1 MPRILDRY
9 LVREIVPPTLLSLV
23 VVTFLLEVPTVIQ
36 QGESLIEKG
45 VPWGT
50 VGHVLVALL
59 PASLALSI
67 PIALV
72 FGILIGLG
80 RLSADREF
88 VALQACG
95 VSLFRLIRP
104 IAVLAVIAT
113 AATAYEMIVALPNG
127 NQTFR
132 EITFGVISTHAE
144 QDVKP
149 RIFFQEFPN
158 RTLFVRDVRP
168 EGGWRDVF
176 LADTA
181 NPAQTTVYVAE
192 AGHLIVDPDART
204 VVVELLNGTS
214 HRTQVDNPAVHEDTS
229 FPELFV
235 NLDAESV
242 FPRAISKGVPEK
254 TIAELNADIA
264 AKEAQGQPTAF
275 ERFMIQQKFSFPA
288 ACLVLALVGLAL
300 GFSNR
305 KDGKLASFALG
316 FIVIFVYY
324 VLLWS
329 MRALAMAGWFPASW
343 APWVPNVLLG
353 IFGVFLAVR
362 RARAADQPIRIS
374 LPAFLRRQTGPS
386 GAPVSGATAAS
397 PARSPA
403 MSGRPVVVVI
413 RVPRLN
419 LPRPTLLDLYVARQ
433 YLSIFLLGI
442 ACFLGIFYIATFI
455 DLADE
460 LFSGSATLG
469 EIGRYFY
476 FATPQFVYYV
486 IPMGALIAAL
496 VTIGVMTK
504 NSELVVMKACG
515 VSLYRTSLPL
525 VVFALVSSAV
535 LVGLQERV
543 MATSNREAERLNREI
558 RGLPPL
564 PSGLLDRH
572 WVLGHDGAL
581 YHFAVFSQQQRRFT
595 EFVAYDLD
603 DAAWRLERLTWASEV
618 QLPAGDVP
626 ESGMVPWT
634 WRDGWQRE
642 FGPSAGPSGVRYEAF
657 DERQLPLEV
666 PGYFQSEEPDA
677 DRMSYGELQRYIT
690 QLQAGGFNVVPNQ
703 VALQRKVA
711 FPFVTLIMTMLAIP
725 FAVTIGR
732 RGALYG
738 VGAGIAIAIVY
749 WTLLSVF
756 VAVGA
761 AGKLSPLLAAWAP
774 NILFAAIGGY
784 LILTVRT

>member
-1 MPRILDRY
+1 MTRILDRY
-9 LVREIVPPTLLSLV
+9 LIREIVPPALLSLL
-23 VVTFLLEVPTVIQ
+23 VVTFLLEVPTIIQ

-45 VPWGT
+45 VPWIT
-50 VGHVLVALL
+50 VGRVLLALL
-59 PASLALSI
+59 PGALALAI

-95 VSLFRLIRP
+95 VSLFRLVRP
-104 IAVLAVIAT
+104 VAVLALVAT

-149 RIFFQEFPN
+149 RVFFQEFPN
-158 RTLFVRDVRP
+158 RTLLVRDLPP

-176 LADTA
+176 LADYSNA
-181 NPAQTTVYVAE
+181 AESTVYVART
-192 AGHLIVDPDART
+192 GRLIVDPEART
-204 VVVELLNGTS
+204 VVVELENGTS
-214 HRTQVDNPAVHEDTS
+214 HRTRADNPSLHEDTA
-229 FPELFV
+229 FPQLFV
-235 NLDAESV
+235 NLDAEAV

-254 TIAELNADIA
+254 TIAELRTDIA
-264 AKEAQGQPTAF
+264 AKEAAGQPTAY

-324 VLLWS
+324 VILWS
-329 MRALAMAGWFPASW
+329 MRALAMSDWFPASW
-343 APWVPNVLLG
+343 APWVPNVVLG
-353 IFGVFLAVR
+353 IFGVFLAIR
-362 RARAADQPIRIS
+362 RARAADQPIRLS
-374 LPAFLRRQTGPS
+374 LPWLRRPAAVPADVRPA
-386 GAPVSGATAAS
+386 GARAGLS
-397 PARSPA
+397 PAARR
-403 MSGRPVVVVI
+403 GVVVVI
-413 RVPRLN
+413 RVPRFN
-419 LPRPTLLDLYVARQ
+419 VPRPTLLDLYVARQ
-433 YLSIFLLGI
+433 YLSVFLLGI
-442 ACFLGIFYIATFI
+442 SCFLGIFYIATFI

-469 EIGRYFY
+469 EIVRYFY

-486 IPMGALIAAL
+486 IPMAAL
-496 VTIGVMTK
+496 VAALVSIGLMTK

-515 VSLYRTSLPL
+515 ISLYRTSLPL
-525 VVFALVSSAV
+525 VVFALVSSGV

-543 MATSNREAERLNREI
+543 MATSNREAERLNRDI

-572 WVLGHDGAL
+572 WVIGRDGAL
-581 YHFAVFSQQQRRFT
+581 YHFAVFSRDERRFT
-595 EFVAYDLD
+595 ELTAYDLD
-603 DAAWRLERLTWASEV
+603 ESDWRLDGLRFASQVVLESADASE
-618 QLPAGDVP
+618 GT
-626 ESGMVPWT
+626 ETEPWS
-634 WRDGWQRE
+634 WLDGWERR
-642 FGPSAGPSGVRYEAF
+642 FGPSAGPSGVAYETF
-657 DERQLPLEV
+657 DQRTMALE
-666 PGYFQSEEPDA
+666 PPDYFQAEEPDA
-677 DRMSYGELQRYIT
+677 DRMSYGELHTYIT
-690 QLQAGGFNVVPNQ
+690 RLEEGGFNVVPQQ

-711 FPFVTLIMTMLAIP
+711 FPLVTVIMTMLAIP

-732 RGALYG
+732 RGTLYG

-756 VAVGA
+756 VAVGS
-761 AGKLSPLLAAWAP
+761 AGKLAPVLAAWAP
-774 NILFAAIGGY
+774 NVLFAAVGAY

>member
-1 MPRILDRY
+1 MSKILDRY

-23 VVTFLLEVPTVIQ
+23 VVTFLLEVPTIIQ

-45 VPWGT
+45 VPWG
-50 VGHVLVALL
+50 VIGRVLVALL
-59 PASLALSI
+59 PSSLALSI
-67 PIALV
+67 PIAIV

-95 VSLFRLIRP
+95 VSLFRLLRP
-104 IAVLAVIAT
+104 IAVLAVLAT
-113 AATAYEMIVALPNG
+113 AATAYEMIVALPDG

-132 EITFGVISTHAE
+132 EITFGVVSTHAE

-149 RIFFQEFPN
+149 RVFFQDFPH
-158 RTLFVRDVRP
+158 RTLYVRDLPP

-176 LADTA
+176 LADLS
-181 NPAQTTVYVAE
+181 NPAETTVYLART
-192 AGHLIVDPDART
+192 GHLIVDPAKRS
-204 VVVELLNGTS
+204 VVVELRDGRS
-214 HRTQVDNPAVHEDTS
+214 HRTQAAHPEVHDDNGFAQ
-229 FPELFV
+229 LFV
-235 NLDAESV
+235 NLDADAV
-242 FPRAISKGVPEK
+242 FPQAISKGVPEK
-254 TIAELNADIA
+254 TIAELDADISRKRA
-264 AKEAQGQPTAF
+264 EHQSVAYEQ
-275 ERFMIQQKFSFPA
+275 FMIQQKFSFPA

-324 VLLWS
+324 VMLWS
-329 MRALAMAGWFPASW
+329 MRALAIAGSFPASL
-343 APWVPNVLLG
+343 APWVPNVILGAAGAFLL
-353 IFGVFLAVR
+353 VR
-362 RARAADQPIRIS
+362 RARAADQPIRIT
-374 LPAFLRRQTGPS
+374 LPAFVRKLARPAAAVRRVGTPR
-386 GAPVSGATAAS
+386 AAS
-397 PARSPA
+397 APSSRA
-403 MSGRPVVVVI
+403 VVVI

-419 LPRPTLLDLYVARQ
+419 IPRPTLLDLYVARQ
-433 YLSIFLLGI
+433 YLAIFLLGI

-455 DLADE
+455 DMADE
-460 LFSGSATLG
+460 LFSGSATVGAIL
-469 EIGRYFY
+469 RYFY

-496 VTIGVMTK
+496 VTVGLMTK

-515 VSLYRTSLPL
+515 ISLYRASAPL
-525 VVFALVSSAV
+525 LIFALVSSAV

-543 MATSNREAERLNREI
+543 MASSNREADRLNREI

-564 PSGLLDRH
+564 PSSLLNRH
-572 WVLGHDGAL
+572 WVLGGGGEL
-581 YHFAVFSQQQRRFT
+581 YHFATFSQPEKRFT
-595 EFVAYDLD
+595 DLLVYHLD
-603 DAAWRLERLTWASEV
+603 VEHWRLDRVTYARDVVLDSAAAKAAADAPRL
-618 QLPAGDVP
+618 
-626 ESGMVPWT
+626 PWR
-634 WRDGWQRE
+634 WRDGWVRQ
-642 FGPSAGPSGVRYEAF
+642 FGGARTSTVVRYEPF
-657 DERQLPLEV
+657 VERTLPLER
-666 PGYFQSEEPDA
+666 PDYFQGEEPDA
-677 DRMSYGELQRYIT
+677 DRMSFGELQQYIR

-711 FPFVTLIMTMLAIP
+711 FPFVTLIMTLLAIP
-725 FAVTIGR
+725 FAVTTGR

-738 VGAGIAIAIVY
+738 VGVGIAIAIVY

-761 AGKLSPLLAAWAP
+761 AGKLTPLLAAWAP
-774 NILFAAIGGY
+774 NILFGAVGGY